1 MEEKIVKEKS
11 ALKEWIAWAKK
22 GNWSIPGYRI
32 VEAPKGP
39 KLGET
44 TTERYMIV
52 ERPHGVTYQHSQGL
66 VSKFFEGLTNKELWG
81 TVCHGCETTY
91 CPPRAHCWNPECK
104 VAETEWRR
112 LPMKGEIWTYS
123 VMLFSAT
130 GFMEMLPFVLAYVK
144 VDEADTAFPMQIK
157 GIPPEDVYIG
167 MKVELNFVDEPKGDL
182 MDLYGT
188 PSGKIEPPEEAAL
201 QRDPESV
208 ERLKRDLE
216 STYAFVLKRFGIDN
230 RIR

>member
-1 MEEKIVKEKS
+1 
-11 ALKEWIAWAKK
+11 
-22 GNWSIPGYRI
+22 
-32 VEAPKGP
+32 
-39 KLGET
+39 
-44 TTERYMIV
+44 
-52 ERPHGVTYQHSQGL
+52 
-66 VSKFFEGLTNKELWG
+66 
-81 TVCHGCETTY
+81 
-91 CPPRAHCWNPECK
+91 

-130 GFMEMLPFVLAYVK
+130 AFMEMLPFVLAYVK

-157 GIPPEDVYIG
+157 GVPPEDVYIG
-167 MKVELNFVDEPKGDL
+167 MKVDLNFVDEPKGDL

-188 PSGKIEPPEEAAL
+188 PSGKIEPPENAAL

-216 STYAFVLKRFGIDN
+216 KTYAFVQKRFGIDN

>member
-11 ALKEWIAWAKK
+11 ALKEWIAWARK

-44 TTERYMIV
+44 TTARYMIV
-52 ERPHGVTYQHSQGL
+52 ERPHGVTYQHSLGL
-66 VSKFFEGLTNKELWG
+66 VSKFFEGLLNKELWG
-81 TVCHGCETTY
+81 AFCPKCGTTY
-91 CPPRAHCWNPECK
+91 CPPRAHCWNPDCK
-104 VAETEWRR
+104 VVETEWKR
-112 LPMKGEIWTYS
+112 LPMRGEIWTYS

-130 GFMEMLPFVLAYVK
+130 AFMEKLPFVLAYVK
-144 VDEADTAFPMQIK
+144 VDGADTALPMQIK
-157 GIPPEDVYIG
+157 GVRPEDVYIG
-167 MKVELNFVDEPKGDL
+167 MKVDLNFVDEPKGDL
-182 MDLYGT
+182 MDLYGV
-188 PSGKIEPPEEAAL
+188 PSGKVEPPENAAL

-208 ERLKRDLE
+208 ERLKGDLE
-216 STYAFVLKRFGIDN
+216 KTYEFVLKRFGIDN